1 MRTLH
6 PLAQPLR
13 LATLDT
19 PAGTSGRNEAE
30 EETDEIFEEKKEID
44 EDTSEEDE
52 KTDEVKQ
59 TTAGPQINSEAYHF
73 RIRETPKMLINSI
86 FLLFWP
92 SFICQSGGLNRN
104 GQIVSPFEIASSAE
118 LSNFSWI

>member
-59 TTAGPQINSEAYHF
+59 TTAGPQINFTKRKKQRVVQHSRKKKNEEKKKNMDSTVIQWMS
-73 RIRETPKMLINSI
+73 R
-86 FLLFWP
+86 
-92 SFICQSGGLNRN
+92 G
-104 GQIVSPFEIASSAE
+104 
-118 LSNFSWI
+118 